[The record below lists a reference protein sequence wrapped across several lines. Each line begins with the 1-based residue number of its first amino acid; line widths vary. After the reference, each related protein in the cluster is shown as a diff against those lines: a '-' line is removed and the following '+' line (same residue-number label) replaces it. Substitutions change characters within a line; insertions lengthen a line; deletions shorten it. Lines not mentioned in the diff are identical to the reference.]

1 MAGNL
6 NLGDSKETNTMK
18 QNLNVW
24 RMYDK
29 GEVDKLVAR
38 LEKKIEKK
46 DKEIAD
52 LKAKLRNL

>member
-1 MAGNL
+1 
-6 NLGDSKETNTMK
+6 MK
-18 QNLNVW
+18 TELNVW

-52 LKAKLRNL
+52 LKSKLKALTGDN

>member
-1 MAGNL
+1 
-6 NLGDSKETNTMK
+6 MK

-46 DKEIAD
+46 DQEITD
-52 LKAKLRNL
+52 LKSKLQALTGDN

>member
-1 MAGNL
+1 
-6 NLGDSKETNTMK
+6 MK

>member
-1 MAGNL
+1 
-6 NLGDSKETNTMK
+6 
-18 QNLNVW
+18 
-24 RMYDK
+24 MYDK

-52 LKAKLRNL
+52 LKSKLKALTGDN